1 MCQHTENWK
10 HSLQESNIQRTP
22 YREAETVTIT
32 DSGENSLTDRYKIHS
47 IKRLW
52 ENRMLIDVN
61 MNTGSWVH
69 CIHSNLS
76 FNGMY
81 WQWHF
86 LTLRYISFRYT
97 TEWLDIYIN
106 PSPYILTKFFFL
118 VIRLL
123 GSLLVNFKYTMQH
136 QLQLPCCILHPWD
149 LFLLYLLLWPPFHPF
164 CHSWP
169 TPPPASDS
177 KQSILRIYELG
188 FVFWILFFIDSTY
201 KAVHMVFIFL
211 WHTLLN
217 IMPARY
223 FHAVTN
229 GKGAFFGM
237 AE

>member
-22 YREAETVTIT
+22 YREAATVTIT
-32 DSGENSLTDRYKIHS
+32 DSGENSLPDRYKIHS

-52 ENRMLIDVN
+52 ENCMLIDVN

-97 TEWLDIYIN
+97 TWLDIYIN

-123 GSLLVNFKYTMQH
+123 RSLLVNFKYTMQH
-136 QLQLPCCILHPWD
+136 QLQLPCCILHRETYFFYSYYFDPLLTHFAIPD
-149 LFLLYLLLWPPFHPF
+149 PPHPQPLTASNLFSGSMNLVCFLDFGFYRFH
-164 CHSWP
+164 
-169 TPPPASDS
+169 
-177 KQSILRIYELG
+177 I
-188 FVFWILFFIDSTY
+188 
-201 KAVHMVFIFL
+201 
-211 WHTLLN
+211 
-217 IMPARY
+217 
-223 FHAVTN
+223 
-229 GKGAFFGM
+229 
-237 AE
+237 